1 MVVKLLLN
9 KAIKFTHTYPQNP
22 PFFGGFCFVSI
33 NATILETHAYPMFTL
48 TIGMVVVIGGVMSLT
63 TKLLSEWL

>member
-1 MVVKLLLN
+1 MLRLSLDPLGVAQLKLAN

-33 NATILETHAYPMFTL
+33 NATILEAQINLKNYHHDRQSR
-48 TIGMVVVIGGVMSLT
+48 ISDR
-63 TKLLSEWL
+63 